1 MSIYLNISK
10 RILIH
15 ALFDIVDFL
24 ITIKS
29 DSDQINKK
37 IIFKH
42 YNNVGLARLTS
53 SFKVKH
59 KIVDK
64 TMRPIAT
71 LKMGDNDKEN
81 DITKDNN
88 NQPSSG
94 KMKETCFIFNTFS
107 DQSLE
112 SLYQSFSV
120 KQKKAGLECFVV
132 TSFLF
137 DLYTLAVSKFI
148 YITVVNNLF

>member
-1 MSIYLNISK
+1 
-10 RILIH
+10 
-15 ALFDIVDFL
+15 
-24 ITIKS
+24 
-29 DSDQINKK
+29 
-37 IIFKH
+37 
-42 YNNVGLARLTS
+42 
-53 SFKVKH
+53 
-59 KIVDK
+59 
-64 TMRPIAT
+64 MRPIAT

-112 SLYQSFSV
+112 SLYQSFTV

-137 DLYTLAVSKFI
+137 DVYTLAVSKFSSKC
-148 YITVVNNLF
+148 VEKKHCFSSQKCFLPNRNC